1 MHLDATVNIPLDAYQ
16 HRNREPSGG
25 AAALGLTVE
34 PATRSGKQEGY
45 QDMGKVLV
53 TIALAAGLGIAATG
67 VQAQTTTSATL
78 DAVKAKG
85 FVQCGVTG
93 GVPGFSAPD
102 ANNVWTGIEVDYC
115 RALAAAIFNDADAV
129 RFTPLTSQ
137 ERFTALSAGEI
148 DVLSRTTTWTMSR
161 DTQLGIKF
169 VGTMFYD
176 GQGFMVRKEDGI
188 ASALDLSG
196 AAICIESGT
205 TTELNAADYFAANKM
220 EFKTVVFVDQDEVVK
235 AYEDGRCDV
244 YTTDSSALAAERSKF
259 ANPAD
264 HIILPEIISKEP
276 LGPVVRQGD
285 DGWFNIARW
294 TYFALLEAEELGVT
308 SVNVDEM
315 LGSDNPAIKRLL
327 GVEGDFGTPIGLT
340 KDWAYQII
348 KHVGNY
354 SETYERNVGPS
365 TAIGLARGLNALWRD
380 GGIQY
385 SPPIR

>member
-1 MHLDATVNIPLDAYQ
+1 MTKKLLGLAVV
-16 HRNREPSGG
+16 
-25 AAALGLTVE
+25 AALGLT
-34 PATRSGKQEGY
+34 AS
-45 QDMGKVLV
+45 
-53 TIALAAGLGIAATG
+53 AA
-67 VQAQTTTSATL
+67 QAQTVASATL

-102 ANNVWTGIEVDYC
+102 ANNVWTGLEVDYC
-115 RALAAAIFNDADAV
+115 RALAAAIFDDPDAV
-129 RFTPLTSQ
+129 RYTSLTSQ

-161 DTQLGIKF
+161 DTQLGISF

-176 GQGFMVRKEDGI
+176 GQGFMVRKADGI
-188 ASALDLSG
+188 NSALELSG

-205 TTELNAADYFAANKM
+205 TTELNAADYFAANSM
-220 EFKTVVFVDQDEVVK
+220 EFNTVVFVDQDEVVK

-259 ANPAD
+259 ANPDD
-264 HIILPEIISKEP
+264 HLILPEIISKEP

-285 DGWFNIARW
+285 SGWFNIARW
-294 TYFALLEAEELGVT
+294 TYYALLEAEELGVT
-308 SVNVDEM
+308 QANVDEM

-327 GVEGDFGTPIGLT
+327 GVEGDFGTPMGLT
-340 KDWAYQII
+340 PDWAYRII
-348 KHVGNY
+348 KHIGNY
-354 SETYERNVGPS
+354 AESYEKHVGPS
-365 TAIGLARGLNALWRD
+365 TPIGLARGLNALWRD

-385 SPPIR
+385 APPIR

>member
-1 MHLDATVNIPLDAYQ
+1 MIKSLLSV
-16 HRNREPSGG
+16 
-25 AAALGLTVE
+25 
-34 PATRSGKQEGY
+34 
-45 QDMGKVLV
+45 
-53 TIALAAGLGIAATG
+53 ALAAGLGLSASAAY
-67 VQAQTTTSATL
+67 AQTAASPTL
-78 DAVKAKG
+78 DAIKAKG
-85 FVQCGVTG
+85 YVQCGVTG

-102 ANNVWTGIEVDYC
+102 SNNVWSGLEVDYC
-115 RALAAAIFNDADAV
+115 RALAAAIFNNPDSV
-129 RFTPLTSQ
+129 RYTPLTSQ

-169 VGTMFYD
+169 IGTMFYD
-176 GQGFMVRKEDGI
+176 GQGFMVRKADNI

-196 AAICIESGT
+196 AAVCIESGT
-205 TTELNAADYFAANKM
+205 TTELNAADYFAANNL
-220 EFKTVVFVDQDEVVK
+220 EFNTVVFVDQDEVVK

-259 ANPAD
+259 ANPDD

-308 SVNVDEM
+308 QANVDDM
-315 LGSDNPAIKRLL
+315 LASDNPAIKRLL

-348 KHVGNY
+348 KALGNYGEIYDRHVGPD
-354 SETYERNVGPS
+354 TP
-365 TAIGLARGLNALWRD
+365 IGLARGLNALWKD

>member
-1 MHLDATVNIPLDAYQ
+1 MSKKLL
-16 HRNREPSGG
+16 
-25 AAALGLTVE
+25 
-34 PATRSGKQEGY
+34 
-45 QDMGKVLV
+45 
-53 TIALAAGLGIAATG
+53 TIALSAALAMTAT
-67 VQAQTTTSATL
+67 ASFADTL
-78 DAVKAKG
+78 SDVKAKG
-85 FVQCGVTG
+85 YVQCGVTG

-102 ANNVWTGIEVDYC
+102 ANNNWAGIEVDFC
-115 RALAAAIFNDADAV
+115 RAMAAAIFNDPAAV
-129 RFTPLTSQ
+129 RYTSLTSQ

-176 GQGFMVRKEDGI
+176 GQGFMVRKADGI

-220 EFKTVVFVDQDEVVK
+220 EFNTVVFVDQDEVVK

-259 ANPAD
+259 AVPAD

-285 DGWFNIARW
+285 DLWFNIARW

-308 SVNVDEM
+308 SANVDEQ

-327 GVEGDFGTPIGLT
+327 GVEGDFGTPLGLT

-348 KHVGNY
+348 KHIGNY
-354 SETYERNVGPS
+354 GEAYERNVGPS
-365 TAIGLARGLNALWRD
+365 TPIGLARGLNALWRD
-380 GGIQY
+380 GGLQY

>member
-1 MHLDATVNIPLDAYQ
+1 MKKLLPI
-16 HRNREPSGG
+16 
-25 AAALGLTVE
+25 ALGLSLV
-34 PATRSGKQEGY
+34 AT
-45 QDMGKVLV
+45 
-53 TIALAAGLGIAATG
+53 AAS
-67 VQAQTTTSATL
+67 AQTTTSATL

-102 ANNVWTGIEVDYC
+102 ANNNWTGIEVDFC
-115 RALAAAIFNDADAV
+115 RAVAAAIFNDADAV
-129 RFTPLTSQ
+129 RYTPLTSQ

-148 DVLSRTTTWTMSR
+148 DILSRTTTWTMSR
-161 DTQLGIKF
+161 DTQLGISF

-176 GQGFMVRKEDGI
+176 GQGFMVRKADGI

-205 TTELNAADYFAANKM
+205 TTELNAADYFAANNM
-220 EFKTVVFVDQDEVVK
+220 EFNTVVFVDQDEVVK

-259 ANPAD
+259 SVPDD

-276 LGPVVRQGD
+276 LGPVVRTGD
-285 DGWFNIARW
+285 TGWFNINRW
-294 TYFALLEAEELGVT
+294 AYFALLEAEELGVT
-308 SVNVDEM
+308 QANVDEM
-315 LGSDNPAIKRLL
+315 LGSDNPTVKRLL
-327 GVEGDFGTPIGLT
+327 GVEGDFGSPVGLT

-348 KHVGNY
+348 KGVGNY
-354 SETYERNVGPS
+354 AESYERHVGPN
-365 TAIGLARGLNALWRD
+365 TPIGLARGLNALWRD

-385 SPPIR
+385 APPIR

>member
-1 MHLDATVNIPLDAYQ
+1 MQKTLVML
-16 HRNREPSGG
+16 
-25 AAALGLTVE
+25 AAAASLGLG
-34 PATRSGKQEGY
+34 AT
-45 QDMGKVLV
+45 
-53 TIALAAGLGIAATG
+53 AAQAAI
-67 VQAQTTTSATL
+67 L
-78 DAVKAKG
+78 DDVKAKG
-85 FVQCGVTG
+85 YVQCGVTG

-102 ANNVWTGIEVDYC
+102 ANNVWTGLEVDFC
-115 RALAAAIFNDADAV
+115 RAMAAAIFNDPEAV
-129 RFTPLTSQ
+129 RYTSLTSQ

-161 DTQLGIKF
+161 DTQLGISF

-176 GQGFMVRKEDGI
+176 GQGFMVREADGI

-205 TTELNAADYFAANKM
+205 TTELNAADYFAANGL
-220 EFKTVVFVDQDEVVK
+220 EFNTVVFVDQDEVVK

-259 ANPAD
+259 ANPAE

-276 LGPVVRQGD
+276 LGPVVRAGD
-285 DGWFNIARW
+285 AGWFNLARW
-294 TYFALLEAEELGVT
+294 TYFALLEAEELGV
-308 SVNVDEM
+308 SSANVDEM

-327 GVEGDFGTPIGLT
+327 GVEGDFGTPLGVT

-354 SETYERNVGPS
+354 AESYEKHVGPA
-365 TAIGLARGLNALWRD
+365 TPIGLERGLNALWTD
-380 GGIQY
+380 GGLQY
-385 SPPIR
+385 APPIR